1 MSVLYAIASIRNP
14 VFDVFFSLVTRFG
27 EEVIYLAVALFFI
40 WCVDKFE
47 GYYILS
53 VGFLGV
59 IVNQFLKIVCR
70 VPRPWVKDPSFSV
83 VEGTKEAATGY
94 SFPSGHTQTAV
105 GTFGGIAYWHR
116 KKVIVIPCLVL
127 CVLVAFSRLYLGVH
141 SFADVS
147 FSLLMAGV
155 LFFTLE
161 PLFRYF
167 QKNPSRFYWFIGG
180 MGVLSLAFV
189 LFMEL
194 YPFAPDIDAENL
206 KSAFKNAYTI
216 LGAVLGFGLVYWLD
230 QAYIHYE
237 TKAIW
242 WAQLIKLAV
251 GLGLIIALRI
261 VLKAPCNAITGGH
274 ASANAIR
281 YFLIVLFAGA
291 LYPLTF
297 PFFAKLG
304 KKREKEE
311 IKEETHV

>member
-1 MSVLYAIASIRNP
+1 MAS
-14 VFDVFFSLVTRFG
+14 
-27 EEVIYLAVALFFI
+27 E
-40 WCVDKFE
+40 
-47 GYYILS
+47 
-53 VGFLGV
+53 
-59 IVNQFLKIVCR
+59 
-70 VPRPWVKDPSFSV
+70 
-83 VEGTKEAATGY
+83 
-94 SFPSGHTQTAV
+94 
-105 GTFGGIAYWHR
+105 
-116 KKVIVIPCLVL
+116 KVIVIPCLVL

>member
-116 KKVIVIPCLVL
+116 KRSLSYRVL
-127 CVLVAFSRLYLGVH
+127 
-141 SFADVS
+141 SFAS
-147 FSLLMAGV
+147 WL
-155 LFFTLE
+155 
-161 PLFRYF
+161 
-167 QKNPSRFYWFIGG
+167 PSRACIS
-180 MGVLSLAFV
+180 VC
-189 LFMEL
+189 
-194 YPFAPDIDAENL
+194 
-206 KSAFKNAYTI
+206 
-216 LGAVLGFGLVYWLD
+216 
-230 QAYIHYE
+230 
-237 TKAIW
+237 
-242 WAQLIKLAV
+242 
-251 GLGLIIALRI
+251 IALPTCHL
-261 VLKAPCNAITGGH
+261 V
-274 ASANAIR
+274 
-281 YFLIVLFAGA
+281 F
-291 LYPLTF
+291 
-297 PFFAKLG
+297 
-304 KKREKEE
+304 
-311 IKEETHV
+311 